1 METLL
6 SDVIN
11 NSRIKGNI
19 GANAPDFTNYVVKTT
34 SRSSEGR
41 KSLWE
46 INDFYHC
53 STTGTCLTLSEQRN
67 ILAKEKINY
76 KNYSLFEIH
85 SIMISKAKSENRISR
100 RMNNLLNQKY
110 RRELLEFSGCDER
123 KFRTIWNK
131 NLEVGDICGLY
142 WVAVT
147 SKNYS
152 TEMLNSLFG
161 DVHMLSHI
169 NGGEIRGSLQEA
181 VKIKGRNDKLKNN
194 LKEEKES
201 RRQTMKQLSVFEK
214 NFTNMERKYSDAT
227 TENKR
232 LIEKLTEIRSNRQI
246 EKLEAENTT
255 LKNLLIQS
263 ESKLRTYEMSVESFK
278 DEKEKINSELS
289 SLRETNNFLKSEFYN
304 TIQQF
309 FDIYQPCDEDCP
321 VFDLCEKRILIVGGM
336 TKLKSLY
343 RDLIEEKGGV
353 FDYHDGYMRGG
364 EDILEEKV
372 KRSDVVLCPVDVN
385 SHNGCLSVK
394 KICKKIDKPYQMLS
408 NSSLTSI
415 TQSLMGL
422 VVKSEGPEAI
432 GVEY

>member
-1 METLL
+1 MEALL
-6 SDVIN
+6 KEVELDEE
-11 NSRIKGNI
+11 NSCMGSKKR
-19 GANAPDFTNYVVKTT
+19 KT
-34 SRSSEGR
+34 
-41 KSLWE
+41 LWE

-53 STTGTCLTLSEQRN
+53 STIGTCLTLSEQRS

-85 SIMISKAKSENRISR
+85 SIMISKARSENRISR

-110 RRELLEFSGCDER
+110 RREILEFSNYDER
-123 KFRTIWNK
+123 EFLSIWNEK
-131 NLEVGDICGLY
+131 LEVGQICELY

-152 TEMLNSLFG
+152 AEMLNKLFG

-181 VKIKGRNDKLKNN
+181 VRIKEKNDKLRND
-194 LKEEKES
+194 LKEEKEA
-201 RRQTMKQLSVFEK
+201 RRQMMKKLSVFEK
-214 NFTNMERKYSDAT
+214 NFTNMERKYSDAVI
-227 TENKR
+227 ENRR

-246 EKLEAENTT
+246 GKLEAENTT

-263 ESKLRTYEMSVESFK
+263 EDKLRTYEISVESLK
-278 DEKEKINSELS
+278 DENERINSELS

-309 FDIYQPCDEDCP
+309 FDIHQPCDESCP
-321 VFDLCEKRILIVGGM
+321 VFDLCAKKILIVGGM

-372 KRSDVVLCPVDVN
+372 RRSDVVLCPVDVN